1 VCYFHTPPEHKS
13 QRNSISTQKIIFREI
28 AKSLTCAYDPGVFT
42 NITGLYFINIPSLST
57 NELFALLAILNSNFI
72 DSLFKNLYN
81 TLHMSQGYLR
91 FNGSFIKTLPIPYS
105 LPESAATVS
114 KILQFLTQYNYDAR
128 NSATLSKNTSL
139 SMRNEYISHF
149 QNLSEA
155 LVRILYLSELDQK
168 TQNLYFEVYN
178 LLTSDNWVPN
188 FEFIFPT
195 PYFDLTLFIKDSEVE
210 LSSIFSQIKKFYE
223 KIIKN
228 TELLAQIS
236 TLNSQYF

>member
-1 VCYFHTPPEHKS
+1 
-13 QRNSISTQKIIFREI
+13 
-28 AKSLTCAYDPGVFT
+28 
-42 NITGLYFINIPSLST
+42 
-57 NELFALLAILNSNFI
+57 
-72 DSLFKNLYN
+72 
-81 TLHMSQGYLR
+81 MSQGYLR